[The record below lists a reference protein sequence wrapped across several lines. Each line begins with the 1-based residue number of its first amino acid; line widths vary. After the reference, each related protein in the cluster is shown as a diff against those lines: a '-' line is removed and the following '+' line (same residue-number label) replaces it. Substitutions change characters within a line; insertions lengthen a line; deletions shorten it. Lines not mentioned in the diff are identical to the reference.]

1 MRIVKM
7 RISDG
12 DTDAPS
18 IVRASFWAWVAAAVV
33 GLLDAVLFFY
43 FKDQLIESTIRQNP
57 ALNVDQVRSGANSF
71 VWLTLILA
79 VLFGSLY
86 VYFGRRMQTGER
98 KSRTRLLIAG
108 LVHLALSILFPVSY
122 IVLLGVLLSVVGA
135 LLMYLPQPAKT
146 YFSNEV

>member
-1 MRIVKM
+1 M

-12 DTDAPS
+12 ETAAPLM
-18 IVRASFWAWVAAAVV
+18 VRVSFWFWVGAAVV

-43 FKDQLIESTIRQNP
+43 FKDQLIETTIRQNP

-86 VYFGRRMQTGER
+86 VYFGRQMRIGVR
-98 KSRTRLLIAG
+98 KARTRLLIAG
-108 LVHLALSILFPVSY
+108 IVHLVISVLFPVSY

-135 LLMYLPQPAKT
+135 LLMFVPYQAKT
-146 YFSNEV
+146 YFSAEV